1 MKKSTTNCVLDC
13 AASSFVDTF
22 SNVQAQLLNMI
33 NVIKLTHY
41 SSMVTCIIEQSHTVS
56 VAPP

>member
-41 SSMVTCIIEQSHTVS
+41 SSMV
-56 VAPP
+56 